1 MHAVEGEAS
10 SPPGPSPNEETAIS
24 CVLGVPMELEG
35 CGDER
40 LASGAGVL
48 TLTVWWLALAF
59 DGQVQRYLP
68 GGRECAAASSP
79 VRTESP
85 PAVPWV
91 RDRH

>member
-1 MHAVEGEAS
+1 
-10 SPPGPSPNEETAIS
+10 
-24 CVLGVPMELEG
+24 MELEG

-59 DGQVQRYLP
+59 DGQVQRYLRV
-68 GGRECAAASSP
+68 GGSAPQHPPQYAP
-79 VRTESP
+79 NHPP

-91 RDRH
+91 RDRR

>member
-48 TLTVWWLALAF
+48 TLTVWWLVLAF
-59 DGQVQRYLP
+59 SAQVQRYLRV
-68 GGRECAAASSP
+68 GGSAP
-79 VRTESP
+79 QHP
-85 PAVPWV
+85 PQYAPNHP
-91 RDRH
+91 R